1 MGERVLHAP
10 ALHKGAIP
18 NGNFLSVTYLLC
30 LDLVELI
37 QNSFLRWQVEYKVDG
52 RHIHFHPKIVRVPL
66 RVENFALM
74 PIRPN
79 SS

>member
-1 MGERVLHAP
+1 MGEREHAP
-10 ALHKGAIP
+10 ALHQGAIP

-30 LDLVELI
+30 LDLLELI
-37 QNSFLRWQVEYKVDG
+37 RNAFLRSQVEYKVDG

-66 RVENFALM
+66 RGGNFA
-74 PIRPN
+74 PHTYSIQN

>member
-1 MGERVLHAP
+1 MGERARHAP

-18 NGNFLSVTYLLC
+18 NCNFISVTYLLG

-37 QNSFLRWQVEYKVDG
+37 QNAFLRSQVEYKVDG

-66 RVENFALM
+66 RGENFALM
-74 PIRPN
+74 PIRQN

>member
-1 MGERVLHAP
+1 MGEREHAP
-10 ALHKGAIP
+10 ALHQGAIP

-37 QNSFLRWQVEYKVDG
+37 RNAFLRSQVEYKVDG
-52 RHIHFHPKIVRVPL
+52 RHIYFHPKKVRVPL
-66 RVENFALM
+66 RGWNFAPHADSM
-74 PIRPN
+74 PN